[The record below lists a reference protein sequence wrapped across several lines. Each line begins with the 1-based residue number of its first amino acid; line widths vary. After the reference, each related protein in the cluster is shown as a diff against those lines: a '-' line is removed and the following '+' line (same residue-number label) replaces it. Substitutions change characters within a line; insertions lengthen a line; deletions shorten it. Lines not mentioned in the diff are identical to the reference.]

1 MCGHWGH
8 IPINR
13 IGIDSV
19 APNFKNTVWGRGDA
33 YIRS

>member
-13 IGIDSV
+13 IGIVFGS
-19 APNFKNTVWGRGDA
+19 PQFKKAVWGRGDA